1 MGIEDTLR
9 GEVEELKSQV
19 AKIKDNELK
28 HIDARLDTLESRL
41 RAPLSSLY
49 LLAAFV
55 IFVGI
60 IGFISLPAIIGWPI
74 VGVCVIVLVLALI
87 GIKRIAATKH
97 E

>member
-1 MGIEDTLR
+1 MSIEATLR
-9 GEVEELKSQV
+9 EEIKELKSQLT
-19 AKIKDNELK
+19 KIRENELK
-28 HIDARLDTLESRL
+28 HIDARLDTLESKL

-60 IGFISLPAIIGWPI
+60 IGFVSLPAIIGWPI
-74 VGVCVIVLVLALI
+74 VGICITILILALI
-87 GIKRIAATKH
+87 GIKRLAATKR

>member
-1 MGIEDTLR
+1 MSIEDSLR
-9 GEVEELKSQV
+9 EEIKELKSQV
-19 AKIKDNELK
+19 ANIRDNELK

-55 IFVGI
+55 IFIGI

-87 GIKRIAATKH
+87 GIRRLAATKH

>member
-1 MGIEDTLR
+1 MSIEETLR
-9 GEVEELKSQV
+9 EQIAELRSQLD
-19 AKIKDNELK
+19 KIRDNELK
-28 HIDARLDTLESRL
+28 HIDARLDTLESKL

-74 VGVCVIVLVLALI
+74 VGICVIILVLALI
-87 GIKRIAATKH
+87 GIKRLTATKR

>member
-1 MGIEDTLR
+1 MSIEDSLR
-9 GEVEELKSQV
+9 EEIKELKSQV
-19 AKIKDNELK
+19 AKIRDNELK

-74 VGVCVIVLVLALI
+74 AGVCVIVLVLALI
-87 GIKRIAATKH
+87 GIKRLAATKH

>member
-1 MGIEDTLR
+1 MSIEETLH
-9 GEVEELKSQV
+9 EQIEELRSQLT
-19 AKIKDNELK
+19 KIRENELK
-28 HIDARLDTLESRL
+28 HIDARLDTLESKL

-55 IFVGI
+55 IFVGV

-74 VGVCVIVLVLALI
+74 VGICITILILALI
-87 GIKRIAATKH
+87 GIKRLAATKR